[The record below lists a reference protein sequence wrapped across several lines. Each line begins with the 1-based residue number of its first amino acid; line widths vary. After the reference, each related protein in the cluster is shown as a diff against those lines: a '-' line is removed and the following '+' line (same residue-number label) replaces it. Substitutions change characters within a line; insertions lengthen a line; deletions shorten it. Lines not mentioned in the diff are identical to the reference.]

1 MFIGLFSFFVPTCK
15 KTNMLS
21 SSLFNVVLLIL
32 LVKCGGKKK
41 KKKSQFRKKILK
53 TIRFDPMVYKSF
65 IHPCLLSIESIRF
78 FYFINFILFYLHVF
92 VNTSY
97 LTRVLLRVG
106 FFFLQKQ
113 LYIQAFLTC
122 FFT

>member
-41 KKKSQFRKKILK
+41 KKKSQFRKKNLK

-92 VNTSY
+92 VNTTY
-97 LTRVLLRVG
+97 LTRVLQRVG
-106 FFFLQKQ
+106 FFFYKNNCICML
-113 LYIQAFLTC
+113 F
-122 FFT
+122 